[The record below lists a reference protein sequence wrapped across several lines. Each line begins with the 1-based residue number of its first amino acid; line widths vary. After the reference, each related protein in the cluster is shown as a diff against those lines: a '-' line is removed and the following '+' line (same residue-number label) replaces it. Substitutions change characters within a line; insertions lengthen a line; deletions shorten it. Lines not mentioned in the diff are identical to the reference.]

1 MDTIISCAT
10 SQENNPRQNHRT
22 ISLMN
27 QPSKVI
33 KVFKVILDFRVASE
47 EMLAKGHAGFR
58 INKNSAEHILNN
70 HILIRKTQH

>member
-1 MDTIISCAT
+1 
-10 SQENNPRQNHRT
+10 
-22 ISLMN
+22 MN

-47 EMLAKGHAGFR
+47 ELLAKGHAGFR

-70 HILIRKTQH
+70 HILIEKTQH